1 MKYLLDTNICI
12 YIINK
17 KPLSTIE
24 RIREKQINEIAIS
37 TITIAEL
44 EYGVERSQHTDQNR
58 IAVIEFLVPFNILEF
73 DQDAAIAY
81 GKIRKQL
88 ESKGTP
94 IGPMD
99 LLLASQALSHH
110 LILVTNNEKE
120 FKRIENLQIE
130 NWAAK

>member
-17 KPLSTIE
+17 RPASILDI
-24 RIREKQINEIAIS
+24 IRSKHPDEISIS

-44 EYGVERSQHTDQNR
+44 NYGAARSRHPHQNR
-58 IAVIEFLVPFNILEF
+58 IAIFEFLIPFNLLDF
-73 DQDAAIAY
+73 DQQAALYY
-81 GKIRKQL
+81 GKIRKKL

-99 LLLASQALSHH
+99 LLLASQALAYN
-110 LILVTNNEKE
+110 LIFVSNNIKE
-120 FKRIENLQIE
+120 FKRVENLHVD
-130 NWAAK
+130 NWLR